1 AAEDRPPA
9 RGTVATRTGTG
20 PALATALDRG
30 ATLAPGLGAARHR
43 DGGAAHVHRRG
54 DRGHHL
60 VAAEDRP
67 PARSAVATRARAG
80 TALAAA
86 LDRGAAL
93 AGRVGAAEDRDRV
106 TADVHRRGD
115 RRDHLVAAEDRP
127 PARGAVATRV
137 RGRVALDDRAAVGPR
152 LGPTEDADGVAA
164 DVDREGDRQAH
175 LVAAADRVV
184 AVGVGERGAAAGEGH
199 DAEREQRCGLRAL
212 RPSAHRKLL
221 DAFRGGFR
229 TAATAR

>member
-1 AAEDRPPA
+1 
-9 RGTVATRTGTG
+9 
-20 PALATALDRG
+20 
-30 ATLAPGLGAARHR
+30 
-43 DGGAAHVHRRG
+43 
-54 DRGHHL
+54 
-60 VAAEDRP
+60 
-67 PARSAVATRARAG
+67 
-80 TALAAA
+80 
-86 LDRGAAL
+86 
-93 AGRVGAAEDRDRV
+93 
-106 TADVHRRGD
+106 
-115 RRDHLVAAEDRP
+115 
-127 PARGAVATRV
+127 
-137 RGRVALDDRAAVGPR
+137 

-229 TAATAR
+229 TAATARPGPAAGAPHSGAPRPSRSSRWRRFGWITRTERDGVTSEGERAPPAASSSGARRQLRDQSGENEGSSAAVRTTGGSAPAAGAGSTISRGSSSDRTASPRGGPSGPKPPPPDRGASA